1 MFSFAE
7 VVHLGSFE
15 QYGTLLWRCRTLVGL
30 ADNDAVAFELH
41 ILLLDDYFE
50 LVDLL
55 FELLYAPIQAGYLFG
70 LNGDDLVGV
79 FELCAISLGIL
90 LAPFLLEEYERSCQ
104 AAGKYEIENNA
115 DRFHSVSFEG
125 YTCKLLFL

>member
-15 QYGTLLWRCRTLVGL
+15 QYGTLLWRCRTLVCL
-30 ADNDAVAFELH
+30 AYDDAVAFELH

-55 FELLYAPIQAGYLFG
+55 FELLYAPIQACYLLR
-70 LNGDDLVGV
+70 LNGDDLVCV
-79 FELCAISLGIL
+79 FELRTISLGIL
-90 LAPFLLEEYERSCQ
+90 LTPLLFEEYQRTKQS
-104 AAGKYEIENNA
+104 AGKHE
-115 DRFHSVSFEG
+115 V
-125 YTCKLLFL
+125 

>member
-1 MFSFAE
+1 MFMFAE
-7 VVHLGSFE
+7 VIHLHAFE
-15 QYGTLLWRCRTLVGL
+15 EYGTLLGRSGTLVGL
-30 ADNDAVAFELH
+30 ADDDAVALELH
-41 ILLLDDYFE
+41 ILLLDDDFE
-50 LVDLL
+50 LVNLL
-55 FELLYAPIQAGYLFG
+55 FELLHAPIQAGYLFG

-79 FELCAISLGIL
+79 FELCTISLGIL

-125 YTCKLLFL
+125 HTCKLLFL